1 VSPQGTTVLRKSNPA
16 RSQLVKKW
24 STVATEDFAATFEL
38 LRAQKLELKRKK
50 RPLNILNISTCSVLR
65 KKINFWI
72 ERDC

>member
-1 VSPQGTTVLRKSNPA
+1 VSPQGMTVLRKSNPA
-16 RSQLVKKW
+16 RLQLAKKW
-24 STVATEDFAATFEL
+24 STAATEDFAATFEL

-50 RPLNILNISTCSVLR
+50 RPLNISTCSFLR